1 LVCTAAVTPVVEKT
15 TNPVPEQ
22 KNEQTGFE
30 VTGTGNEV
38 EVVENTT
45 PSENVITNNQVNDT
59 VQVPNENKLSFRN
72 LIGGIQDII
81 DPAIRI
87 ASTTVNS
94 PTGSIVTKVISTF
107 GLVVGAITYAAAL
120 LFANPLVWV
129 ETWTLPARVFG
140 LIAEGLG
147 LRKKRRPWGTV
158 YDSVT
163 KRPLDPAYVTL
174 IDTETGKSVASAITD
189 LDGRYGFLVAPGKYR
204 ITTQKTN
211 YEFPSVKMSSAQFDA
226 VYNDIYHG
234 EEIIIGSE
242 GEIVT
247 KNIPMDPLTFDWNEF
262 TKNKGNMNTFMKG
275 SSVLWSKIYNLFF
288 IVGAFIALIALIFAP
303 RPYNVIVAGL
313 YVVAYLLNYVVFKTR
328 KAGTLKESSTG
339 LPLSFAVVKIF
350 REGQDE
356 SPIAKKIADKLGRY
370 YVLLPQ
376 GRYYL
381 KIDKKNDDESYT
393 EVFRSP
399 VVDLKKGIINESI
412 EV

>member
-1 LVCTAAVTPVVEKT
+1 
-15 TNPVPEQ
+15 
-22 KNEQTGFE
+22 
-30 VTGTGNEV
+30 
-38 EVVENTT
+38 
-45 PSENVITNNQVNDT
+45 
-59 VQVPNENKLSFRN
+59 
-72 LIGGIQDII
+72 
-81 DPAIRI
+81 
-87 ASTTVNS
+87 
-94 PTGSIVTKVISTF
+94 
-107 GLVVGAITYAAAL
+107 
-120 LFANPLVWV
+120 
-129 ETWTLPARVFG
+129 
-140 LIAEGLG
+140 
-147 LRKKRRPWGTV
+147 
-158 YDSVT
+158 
-163 KRPLDPAYVTL
+163 
-174 IDTETGKSVASAITD
+174 
-189 LDGRYGFLVAPGKYR
+189 
-204 ITTQKTN
+204 
-211 YEFPSVKMSSAQFDA
+211 MSSAQFDA

-275 SSVLWSKIYNLFF
+275 SSVLWSKIYNFFF